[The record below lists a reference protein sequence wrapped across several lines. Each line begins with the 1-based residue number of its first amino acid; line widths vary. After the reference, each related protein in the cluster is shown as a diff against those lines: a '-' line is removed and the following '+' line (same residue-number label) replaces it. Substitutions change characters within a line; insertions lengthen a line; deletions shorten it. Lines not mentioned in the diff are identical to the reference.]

1 MDTNHWNP
9 VVHIG
14 IWASILLWWV
24 VPPFLSNIL
33 YFYNYDILVY
43 YGVSNEVLAS
53 FHFYFYL
60 FLAMALALFP
70 VFFARVLQIELFPSL
85 LDDVRLA
92 ESKIKKVKERAE
104 WFLRHL
110 QSVIPGEKKKPGD
123 IIDDDRE
130 KLTPTPSALL
140 KHQRSAY
147 AFAHEEGFGSHIL
160 TGRFLGANSIEV
172 AQERTRRHTLTLGS
186 RPKRKTPLEKM
197 KTPLE
202 KSLR

>member
-1 MDTNHWNP
+1 MAMDTNHWNP

-14 IWASILLWWV
+14 IWASILLWWI

-33 YFYNYDILVY
+33 YFYNYNILVY

-70 VFFARVLQIELFPSL
+70 VFFSRVLQIELFPSL
-85 LDDVRLA
+85 LDDVRLM
-92 ESKIKKVKERAE
+92 ESKKKDRTEQL
-104 WFLRHL
+104 LRQI
-110 QSVIPGEKKKPGD
+110 QSVIPSEKKKPGD

-130 KLTPTPSALL
+130 KLTPTPSGLL